1 MTRYPMESSSG
12 VNDIVETYMGLA
24 IVDSRNV
31 DATVNNSSN
40 INIEPKHHD
49 VGNRERRADMAP
61 EGWLQVKR
69 DQAGARGLPGCGPA
83 AQSSIMQGITN

>member
-1 MTRYPMESSSG
+1 MESSSG

-24 IVDSRNV
+24 MVDSRSV

-40 INIEPKHHD
+40 VNIEPKHHG

-61 EGWLQVKR
+61 EGRLLVKR